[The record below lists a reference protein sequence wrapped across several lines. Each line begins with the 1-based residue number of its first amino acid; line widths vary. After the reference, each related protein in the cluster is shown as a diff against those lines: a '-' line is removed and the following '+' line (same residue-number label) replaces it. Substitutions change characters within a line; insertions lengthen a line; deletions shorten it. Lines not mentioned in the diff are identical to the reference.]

1 MNKFVFAAVAATLS
15 LGALSSVAIAEEDI
29 SASTWEDNA
38 AVITDESKM
47 AITEALVAQGV
58 SVGSVEEWGNN
69 VMVWSTGADGSYSM
83 SLYDSATLQP
93 VSR

>member
-1 MNKFVFAAVAATLS
+1 MNKFAFAAVAATLS
-15 LGALSSVAIAEEDI
+15 LGALSGAAFAEDEV

-38 AVITDESKM
+38 AVVTDESEM
-47 AITEALVAQGV
+47 AIVGALAAQGV

-69 VMVWSTGADGSYSM
+69 LLVWSTGADGSYSM